1 MDDILRVPLH
11 NFVFL
16 IGFDMIWYNIYLK
29 ISGVLTLDLRHKERR
44 CGGECMA
51 CWVGDHSSHLLIVL

>member
-1 MDDILRVPLH
+1 MDDIIRVTLH

-16 IGFDMIWYNIYLK
+16 IFDMIWYNIYLK
-29 ISGVLTLDLRHKERR
+29 ISSALALDLRHKERS

-51 CWVGDHSSHLLIVL
+51 CWVGDRSSHLLIEL